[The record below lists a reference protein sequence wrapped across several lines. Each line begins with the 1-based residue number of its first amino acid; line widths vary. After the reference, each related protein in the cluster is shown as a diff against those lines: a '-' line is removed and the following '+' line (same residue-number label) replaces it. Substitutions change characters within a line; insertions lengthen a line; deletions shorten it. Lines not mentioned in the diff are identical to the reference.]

1 MAKRDDLLTQL
12 TTNLAGS
19 NVSVSQELPWI
30 SGSEPLYVTNKK
42 KLYVDEEQRIEDT
55 LFVCL
60 DGKEIV
66 SNVSTINAFLQV
78 DAKNQPGDISNVV
91 SNVLNA
97 KSVITNVINHQSD
110 VVTEIDSDAIT
121 YTFEFRF
128 TNQ

>member
-42 KLYVDEEQRIEDT
+42 KLYVDEEQIIEDT

>member
-1 MAKRDDLLTQL
+1 MAKRDDLLTRL
-12 TTNLAGS
+12 TTNLSGS

-42 KLYVDEEQRIEDT
+42 KLYVDEEQIIEDT
-55 LFVCL
+55 LFVTL
-60 DGKEIV
+60 DGTEIV

-91 SNVLNA
+91 SNVLKA